1 MTQAE
6 AIDILIRH
14 NEWRRGGK
22 GEMVTPE
29 QLGEAID
36 VVTSAKVFTFTTT
49 DPQQAM
55 RWAKADD
62 MACAIWEL
70 VYNGWRQFKET
81 DYDYETAWDVFRQTL
96 GIILAD
102 VFGKDLRYLC
112 LAGARYAGKNNEG
125 FCF

>member
-1 MTQAE
+1 MNTMKTMTPAE
-6 AIDILIRH
+6 AIGILIRH
-14 NEWRRGGK
+14 NEWRRGSDT
-22 GEMVTPE
+22 EMVTPE

-81 DYDYETAWDVFRQTL
+81 DYDYETAWEVLRQTL
-96 GIILAD
+96 EENSIDID
-102 VFGKDLRYLC
+102 DIW
-112 LAGARYAGKNNEG
+112 N
-125 FCF
+125 